1 MSKTDALPGVTK
13 GNQLTLEILPADDDE
28 NEDSRISVR
37 SQPRRPTDYV
47 KTLPLTQ
54 PSHLGDGHSHTG
66 STHGWMDG
74 LVCARGRTVV
84 YAKIRGECVGD

>member
-13 GNQLTLEILPADDDE
+13 GNQLTLEILPADD
-28 NEDSRISVR
+28 DSRISVR

-54 PSHLGDGHSHTG
+54 PSHLEAELS
-66 STHGWMDG
+66 STPRFEESASVTKRKSAVRSKQRR
-74 LVCARGRTVV
+74 LAVRQNQ
-84 YAKIRGECVGD
+84 E

>member
-54 PSHLGDGHSHTG
+54 PSHLEAELS
-66 STHGWMDG
+66 STPRFEESASVTKRKSAVRSKQRR
-74 LVCARGRTVV
+74 LAVRQNQ
-84 YAKIRGECVGD
+84 E